1 METIRQDLEYKGKK
15 YPVVF
20 NMNVMRTIQK
30 KYGTVDEWAKIT
42 DADTDAGEEPD
53 FEAILFGF
61 TEMINEGIDI
71 DNEENGTDTKP
82 LTEKQVG
89 RILTEMG
96 LEKAAKAMNKVVV
109 DSVDTGEPSKNE

>member
-1 METIRQDLEYKGKK
+1 METIKKDLEYKGKK
-15 YPVVF
+15 YPIVF
-20 NMNVMRTIQK
+20 NMNVMKVIQK
-30 KYGTVDEWAKIT
+30 KYGTVDKWAEMT
-42 DADTDAGEEPD
+42 DAKGNDEPD

-71 DNEENGTDTKP
+71 ENEENGTDLKP

-89 RILTEMG
+89 RLLTDMG
-96 LEKAAKAMNKVVV
+96 IEKAASEMNQVVI

>member
-1 METIRQDLEYKGKK
+1 METIKQDLEYKGKK

-20 NMNVMRTIQK
+20 NLNVMRAIQK
-30 KYGTVDEWAKIT
+30 KYGTVDEWAKKT
-42 DADTDAGEEPD
+42 DADGSDEPD

-61 TEMINEGIDI
+61 TEMINEGLDI
-71 DNEENGTDTKP
+71 ENEENGTDIKP

-96 LEKAAKAMNKVVV
+96 VEKAAKQMNKTVIE
-109 DSVDTGEPSKNE
+109 SVDTGEPSKNE